1 MANKKK
7 EKVAKREEILRLTVD
22 RYMEVEEQ
30 TIASATKLMASC
42 SSVLVR
48 QMMKL
53 IRMDSEK
60 HREIL
65 GTIKEILEGTL
76 VVTPEEMAE
85 VDKLVKEHLS
95 IENESIVLARYAL
108 DNTKHFAIRHL
119 LQHLLED
126 ERRHVA
132 MTEQVADFK
141 GKLYS

>member
-1 MANKKK
+1 MSKKK
-7 EKVAKREEILRLTVD
+7 EKVALREEILRTTVE
-22 RYMEVEEQ
+22 RYIGVEEQ
-30 TIASATKLMASC
+30 TIASADTLMATCASP
-42 SSVLVR
+42 LVR

-65 GTIKEILEGTL
+65 GTIKSILEGTV
-76 VVTPEEMAE
+76 VVTPEEMAQ
-85 VDKLVKEHLS
+85 VDKLVKDHLA
-95 IENESIVLARYAL
+95 IENESIILARVAL
-108 DNTKHFAIRHL
+108 DNTRHFAIRHL

-132 MTEQVADFK
+132 MTEQISDYK